1 MITIAY
7 YSYSCLI
14 CPKHN
19 VKFVASHFDLTKTL
33 EGRHHY
39 PSFAD
44 KETDWKRLFYPYHTY
59 TISRLKTKFLRCE
72 VYVLSI
78 MPHVMQYTFLKQ
90 VSPSFPT
97 PLSLP
102 DFPSLSCA
110 CTHSPAF
117 FGSAFDVLPQVMH
130 FISSPVQVYPC
141 LPTPTLKRFPS
152 LLSCNCSIIPY
163 NFIPHEQPY

>member
-19 VKFVASHFDLTKTL
+19 VKYVASHFDLTKTP

-39 PSFAD
+39 PSFPD
-44 KETDWKRLFYPYHTY
+44 KEKV
-59 TISRLKTKFLRCE
+59 ISPMSHIYKRLKTKFFRCE

-78 MPHVMQYTFLKQ
+78 MPHVIQYTFLKQ
-90 VSPSFPT
+90 VSPSFPP

-102 DFPSLSCA
+102 DFPVPALIHPRSLGQPLTFS
-110 CTHSPAF
+110 
-117 FGSAFDVLPQVMH
+117 PQVMH
-130 FISSPVQVYPC
+130 FISSPVHIYPC
-141 LPTPTLKRFPS
+141 LSILTLKRFPS
-152 LLSCNCSIIPY
+152 LLSCNCGIIPY